1 MRRMFRM
8 LLAALALFLTATP
21 AAAGVTITFWSH
33 EFGSSFPH
41 AFFTLRGAPDAG
53 GLPVEANIG
62 FTAKAVTPALLM
74 GSVPGKLDIVK
85 PTYIEGSDAQFSV
98 VLTDAQYARML
109 ALIAG
114 WDDRLGDGRY
124 NLGKRNCIHFVKE
137 AARIAGLSSLD
148 HPKLMKRPR
157 SYLLAVR
164 DANVGRLTVIGL
176 DGDKWKTALPAV
188 AATAPVPL
196 VLVMSPPPLPRD
208 SDGGLGIRS

>member
-1 MRRMFRM
+1 MFRM
-8 LLAALALFLTATP
+8 LLAALALCFTATP

-85 PTYIEGSDAQFSV
+85 PTYVEGSDAQFSV
-98 VLTDAQYARML
+98 VLTDAQYARIL

-137 AARIAGLSSLD
+137 AARIAGLSMLD

-164 DANVGRLTVIGL
+164 EANAGRITVIGL
-176 DGDKWKTALPAV
+176 DGDKWKAALPAV

-196 VLVMSPPPLPRD
+196 VLVMSPPPLPRG
-208 SDGGLGIRS
+208 SGGMATFIKS